1 MFRAEDTLAG
11 LKPFQRD
18 TVEYVFD
25 RFFGQDPVD
34 RFLVADEVGLGKT
47 MVARGV
53 IAKLIERHL
62 HEAGRRIDIV
72 YICSNQAI
80 AKQNFSKLTIVGRE
94 SKAVT
99 DRITTLPLHVR
110 GLDKPLDGFDRGIN
124 IIPITPT
131 TSLDLR
137 SSIGRVDERALL
149 WWLLT
154 DDSLIGMKAMRLTGA
169 RRLFQ
174 PPVQHLES
182 FEWSRKAINR
192 KSIDGA
198 LWTRFIEH
206 VDGATE
212 APDIRDELRELADA
226 FRSERRLWIAPWRDR
241 RIALVARLRRILAA
255 SCVHALEPDLVIL
268 DEFQR
273 FPRLLDP
280 SEPTGEL
287 AEQLFGYPDCK
298 ALLLSATPYRMF
310 SRAHELDDEHYS
322 DFMTTTRFLQAND
335 KRSAELITAMGRY
348 RSALRRSA
356 DAGSQAVITA
366 RDEIRDELTRVM
378 CRTERLGA
386 AGDRNGMLDVAP
398 DHQLAACLAPS
409 DLQGYAELEHVARS
423 LGTRDVVEFWKSAP
437 YALNLMDDYALS
449 NAFEEQARSDERLP
463 VTHRLDADTV
473 RAYEA
478 IDPGN
483 ARLRGLLERLD
494 AEAAWK
500 CLWLPPSLPYYA
512 PGRPFNEVSLATKR
526 LIFSSWK
533 VVPKAIASLTS
544 YHIDRQMLT
553 HLGHTIENSQ
563 DGRKSLGQP
572 LQWRAGGAMTEVLLT
587 TPGREL
593 ARITDPLVLAAE
605 RARSEGLASR
615 ERLLLDAERNVK
627 AAVRGIDLPD
637 RHGRPDFA
645 WYVVAMLRLDEAAHP
660 GSVRNWLRGDALG
673 AQEDHRVWSRHI
685 GRLTAALNSNAQ
697 LGAVP
702 PDLEQV
708 LAYVGF
714 AGAGACSLRAFQ
726 RLETDAPHAALSAHA
741 LRVAN
746 ALRLMFNLPEAVIT
760 VRSFATRRA
769 RIQTTDDEVYWRAA
783 LDYCVA
789 GNLQA
794 TLDEYLHVL
803 SDWVGGADTPRKLQ
817 AITETAAEAIGINA
831 ASLPAR
837 NITSDGRVLDETIAF
852 RSRFAVRLDKG
863 QGEDQQS
870 VQRVDTVRK
879 AFNSPFWP
887 FVLASTSIGQEGLDF
902 HLYSHAVVHWNLPYN
917 PVDLEQREGRVH
929 RFKNH
934 AVRRN
939 LAAAQRDIAIAAAPG
954 DPWRAMFDGA
964 PEGNGGLEPYWVF
977 RGDARIER
985 HVPAEPL
992 SIDRHR
998 LKELVRLMG
1007 IYRLAFGQP
1016 RQDELLAALGAMGD
1030 DWQDLIIDLAP
1041 PAWQED
1047 VRLRETSVSPSS
1059 CRWGAP
1065 TFPWP

>member
-1 MFRAEDTLAG
+1 MFRAEAILAG

-25 RFFGQDPVD
+25 RFFGHDPVD

-62 HEAGRRIDIV
+62 AEAGRRIDVI

-80 AKQNFSKLTIVGRE
+80 AKQNFSKLAIVGRE

-99 DRITTLPLHVR
+99 DRITTLPLHVG
-110 GLDKPLDGFDRGIN
+110 GLDDPVDGFDRGIN

-137 SSIGRVDERALL
+137 SSVGRADERALL
-149 WWLLT
+149 WWLFT
-154 DDSLIGMKAMRLTGA
+154 DDALVGMKRMRSTGA

-174 PPVQHLES
+174 PPVSTLAN
-182 FEWSRKAINR
+182 FEWVRKDINQ
-192 KSIDGA
+192 KLIDRA

-206 VDGATE
+206 VDATTE
-212 APDIRDELRELADA
+212 APDIRGELCELADA
-226 FRSERRLWIAPWRDR
+226 FRSERRLWAAPWRYR

-255 SCVHALEPDLVIL
+255 SCIHALEPDLVIL

-310 SRAHELDDEHYS
+310 SRAQELEDEHYS
-322 DFMTTTRFLQAND
+322 DFMTTTRFLQAD
-335 KRSAELITAMGRY
+335 DERSGELSASMGRY
-348 RSALRRSA
+348 RSALRRSGETGPSPVKA
-356 DAGSQAVITA
+356 A
-366 RDEIRDELTRVM
+366 RDEIRAELTRVM

-398 DHQLAACLAPS
+398 AHQLAARLAPS

-449 NAFEEQARSDERLP
+449 NEFQEQAKSDHPLP
-463 VTHRLDADTV
+463 ITHRIDAGTV

-494 AEAAWK
+494 AEGAWK

-512 PGRPFNEVSLATKR
+512 PGRPFNEVDTMTKR

-544 YHIDRQMLT
+544 YHVDRRMLA
-553 HLGHTIENSQ
+553 HLGQSIENSQ

-572 LQWRAGGAMTEVLLT
+572 LQWRAAGAMTEVLLT
-587 TPGREL
+587 APGLEL
-593 ARITDPLVLAAE
+593 ARITDPLVLAA
-605 RARSEGLASR
+605 ARGGADAPPAR

-627 AAVRGIDLPD
+627 AALSSLELPEG
-637 RHGRPDFA
+637 RGRPDFS
-645 WYVVAMLRLDEAAHP
+645 WYVVAMLRLDEEADRN
-660 GSVRNWLRGDALG
+660 SVKEWLRTDALG
-673 AQEDHRVWSRHI
+673 AQEDHRVWSRHVA
-685 GRLTAALNSNAQ
+685 RLIAALDSDAE

-702 PDLEQV
+702 RDLAQV

-714 AGAGACSLRAFQ
+714 AGPGSCALRAYQ
-726 RLETDAPHAALSAHA
+726 RLDSYATPPVLSGHA
-741 LRVAN
+741 LRVGN

-783 LDYCVA
+783 LDYCAA

-817 AITETAAEAIGINA
+817 AITETATEAIGINA

-837 NITSDGRVLDETIAF
+837 NITSDGRVVDEPVAF

-863 QGEDQQS
+863 QGEDKQS

-902 HLYSHAVVHWNLPYN
+902 HLYSHAVVHWNLPHN

-939 LAAAQRDIAIAAAPG
+939 LSAAQRDVGIAAAPG

-977 RGDARIER
+977 RGDVRIER

-998 LKELVRLMG
+998 LEELVRLMG

-1030 DWQDLIIDLAP
+1030 GWENLIIDLAP
-1041 PAWQED
+1041 PAWQA
-1047 VRLRETSVSPSS
+1047 TTAGGGS
-1059 CRWGAP
+1059 
-1065 TFPWP
+1065 